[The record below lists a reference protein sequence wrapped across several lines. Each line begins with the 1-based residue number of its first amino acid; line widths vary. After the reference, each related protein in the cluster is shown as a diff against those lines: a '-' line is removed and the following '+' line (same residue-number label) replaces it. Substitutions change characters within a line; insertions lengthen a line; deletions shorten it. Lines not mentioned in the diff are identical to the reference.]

1 MPLCRPTQEGTQHL
15 LVPAMKNQSGK
26 KTKSIF
32 GSTRPVPQS
41 PGSQINKAGSNRDNR
56 TPEDQREG
64 CGVGKPLTSAL
75 AGS

>member
-1 MPLCRPTQEGTQHL
+1 MPLCHPTQEATQHL
-15 LVPAMKNQSGK
+15 LVPAMKNQSGQELK
-26 KTKSIF
+26 AF
-32 GSTRPVPQS
+32 LGPPDQCPQS

-56 TPEDQREG
+56 NPGDQREG